1 MHDFF
6 IPVIKSALR
15 STGIETNKQIII
27 EQPAE
32 KKFGDFSTNIALLTA
47 KECRRNPR
55 ELAQQIIEHL
65 VFPPDTIAKIEVAGP
80 GFINFH
86 LTSFFIMRSLQQVLH
101 EGDAYGKGSVGTGKR
116 AIVEYVSANPTGPL
130 TIGRGRGGVLGDC
143 IANLIAT
150 QGYAVTREYYFNDA
164 GRQMQILGESV
175 QLRYQERCGKEIA
188 FPDTHYQGDYIRDI
202 AEQIYNEHGKA
213 LTESDDV
220 LLFKNSAEAII
231 FNSIKKT
238 LERLSIRH
246 DSFFNEHTLY
256 TQDEAGI
263 TANQRVID
271 ALKENGYIAEYDG
284 ATWFLTTKLGQEKD
298 KVLVKSSGEPSY
310 RLPDIGYHISKFERD
325 YAMMVNVFGADH
337 IDEYPDVIEALKIL
351 GYDTDRIR
359 IAINQFVTTTV
370 DGQTLK
376 MSTRKGN
383 ADLLDDLID
392 DVGADATRLF
402 FIMRSKDSHLNFDV
416 ELAKKQSKENPVF
429 YLQYAHARICSL
441 LRMALQETGFDP
453 ASSEDYNLLELLT
466 SPSEL
471 QLGFALLDYPDML
484 KTSVRLLE
492 PQKMVE
498 YLHSVAELFHRFYQ
512 ECPIIKAEPDI
523 CKARLFLSLAT
534 RQVLRNGFRILG
546 VSAPE
551 SM

>member
-1 MHDFF
+1 MHEFF

-27 EQPAE
+27 EQPSD
-32 KKFGDFSTNIALLTA
+32 KKFGDFSTNIALITA
-47 KECRRNPR
+47 KESKKKPR
-55 ELAQQIIEHL
+55 DLAQQIIEHL

-80 GFINFH
+80 GFINFY
-86 LTSFFIMRSLQQVLH
+86 LTSLFIMRSLQKVLH
-101 EGDAYGKGSVGTGKR
+101 DGDAYGRGTIGTGKK

-143 IANLIAT
+143 IANLIET
-150 QGYAVTREYYFNDA
+150 QGYEVTREYYFNDA
-164 GRQMQILGESV
+164 GQQMQILGESV